1 MKVLYYRS
9 KFENFKLFLKRI
21 ILVKGKVI
29 NLDYSYFDS
38 FNSMTN
44 EKIYEFFYKLDQNNK
59 EIPQKEEIKLNS
71 LVLKMREPHFEIMLH
86 DKTKVNNF
94 KVKHYRIELNSKFL
108 SLLINN
114 DVNDWMKIIVDNQDF
129 FNENK
134 FKKYEEYTFRL
145 SRKKSTIIK

>member
-9 KFENFKLFLKRI
+9 KFDNFKLFLKRI

>member
-1 MKVLYYRS
+1 
-9 KFENFKLFLKRI
+9 
-21 ILVKGKVI
+21 
-29 NLDYSYFDS
+29 
-38 FNSMTN
+38 
-44 EKIYEFFYKLDQNNK
+44 
-59 EIPQKEEIKLNS
+59 
-71 LVLKMREPHFEIMLH
+71 MREPHFEIMLH

>member
-59 EIPQKEEIKLNS
+59 EIPQKEEIKLN
-71 LVLKMREPHFEIMLH
+71 
-86 DKTKVNNF
+86 
-94 KVKHYRIELNSKFL
+94 
-108 SLLINN
+108 
-114 DVNDWMKIIVDNQDF
+114 
-129 FNENK
+129 
-134 FKKYEEYTFRL
+134 
-145 SRKKSTIIK
+145 